1 MIFTKLTFLAVFSL
15 LYILAI
21 TYIYFSKA
29 RLNNSENRI
38 YKIMIIV
45 NIIGIILHLLCDMV
59 SFYYYV
65 VPNYISMTIY
75 RLYLIYFVIF
85 INLLFL
91 YLLMIISIK
100 RKEDKKVSNI
110 ILILMFVECVIT
122 TVLPLNLY
130 KNDVSNIYY
139 TYGSAVDFI
148 YIISAIIM
156 FLIILLV
163 FIKRKKIHKKK
174 LIPIYVFI
182 LLGFF
187 SILIQN
193 NYPEIVII
201 TEVETVICCLMYFT
215 IENPDLKLIN
225 ELNIAKEQAEKAN
238 NAKTEFLSN
247 VSHEIRTPLNAI
259 VGFSQTLMER
269 ELPSEARDEIKDIL
283 QASDNLLEIVNGILD
298 ISKIEANKVE
308 IIEKE
313 YESRQIFDE
322 LVSLTKARIGDKSL
336 TFEVHIDELM
346 PKFLYGDSTRLKQI
360 VLNLLTNAVKYTKE
374 GKICMM
380 VSSVVK
386 GDICRLII
394 AVEDTGIG
402 IKPEK
407 IDKLFTKFERL
418 DVEKDITIE
427 GTGLGLAITKKLVDL
442 MHGQIVVSSTYGE
455 GSKFTVAIDQK
466 VATGEN
472 IKVKEPLK
480 VQDFNNM
487 KVLVVD
493 DNKVNLKV
501 ANRMLA
507 AFNVLVDEAD
517 SGEACLEKV
526 KTNDYDLILLDIMM
540 PHMSGVETLNHLK
553 EMKVTSKVV
562 ALTADAISG
571 MREKYLSDG
580 FDGYLAKPI
589 QKEELQNV
597 LSKMYKEE

>member
-1 MIFTKLTFLAVFSL
+1 MKVGVLFTVFSIIYCAILIIVFFSKKRVNSIENKLFLVISIITL
-15 LYILAI
+15 LELFSGFAI
-21 TYIYFSKA
+21 TFVSNSYVELFNKLYYSVLIVWIILFTIYTITISYG
-29 RLNNSENRI
+29 NNENIKKLFVRI
-38 YKIMIIV
+38 IPITIVCFILTVMIIFILPMDFV
-45 NIIGIILHLLCDMV
+45 VTSDVMFSYGKSASFVYGISFVCILVMLICLISKIKVII
-59 SFYYYV
+59 
-65 VPNYISMTIY
+65 
-75 RLYLIYFVIF
+75 
-85 INLLFL
+85 
-91 YLLMIISIK
+91 
-100 RKEDKKVSNI
+100 DKKY
-110 ILILMFVECVIT
+110 
-122 TVLPLNLY
+122 LPLL
-130 KNDVSNIYY
+130 
-139 TYGSAVDFI
+139 A
-148 YIISAIIM
+148 
-156 FLIILLV
+156 
-163 FIKRKKIHKKK
+163 
-174 LIPIYVFI
+174 FI
-182 LLGFF
+182 LLG
-187 SILIQN
+187 SIAAIIQFN
-193 NYPEIVII
+193 DPTLYVITPLKVII
-201 TEVETVICCLMYFT
+201 IYIMYFT

-298 ISKIEANKVE
+298 ISKIEANKLE